1 MAVSFIGEGNWST
14 HRPAASHR
22 QTLSHNVASSTYRLS
37 GIRREYLVSLELKL
51 TVHTGK
57 LIQWY
62 KLQWPLTAILRW
74 PLIWIKI
81 TVKSD
86 QECFKLAIYSRW
98 MLGQVTVFKTFYR
111 TIQWSSMYK
120 FGFNVVSWKK
130 ISIHFHITSYLK
142 LTVFLAV
149 MTIFVFRSA
158 K

>member
-1 MAVSFIGEGNWST
+1 VAVSFIGEGNRST
-14 HRPAASHR
+14 HRPAASHW
-22 QTLSHNVASSTYRLS
+22 QSLSHNVVSSTYRLS
-37 GIRREYLVSLELKL
+37 RREYLVSLELKL

-81 TVKSD
+81 TLKSG
-86 QECFKLAIYSRW
+86 QECFKLA
-98 MLGQVTVFKTFYR
+98 
-111 TIQWSSMYK
+111 IQWSSMYK

-149 MTIFVFRSA
+149 MTIFVFKTRTVCIAGLIPPRFTLTVS
-158 K
+158 KIIEN